1 MEYIGNMGA
10 FARNYSINC
19 SFTNSLES
27 MNRLLSFYV
36 FVNCQCQCRYFC
48 HNDAGSFWKSSL
60 YSLLLQDLHSDHFY
74 KVLSMRLE
82 NIWKYNKHPLSGR
95 LQSLSRPHAYRKAGA
110 VSSHILVQKIS
121 VIRPVCVHNT
131 DRYIVRGT
139 CLVDTLDLSV

>member
-27 MNRLLSFYV
+27 MNRLLSFCV

-60 YSLLLQDLHSDHFY
+60 Y
-74 KVLSMRLE
+74 
-82 NIWKYNKHPLSGR
+82 NIVCFCIRIIFIKFCPCGSKIFGNITNTRFPAAC
-95 LQSLSRPHAYRKAGA
+95 SLSRPHAYRKAGA

>member
-10 FARNYSINC
+10 FAWNYSINC

-27 MNRLLSFYV
+27 MNRLLSFCV
-36 FVNCQCQCRYFC
+36 FVNCQCQLVKYNR
-48 HNDAGSFWKSSL
+48 HNGWASPYCL
-60 YSLLLQDLHSDHFY
+60 TRA
-74 KVLSMRLE
+74 RLW
-82 NIWKYNKHPLSGR
+82 NARNYNKHPLSGR

-121 VIRPVCVHNT
+121 VIRPVRVHNT